1 MIIKFIKN
9 SLFSKKFKRGTKE
22 SAGFDICANVATDIR
37 CSVDIPPH
45 ETTMIPTGICTEMP
59 KGTVGLVFPR
69 SGLATKRGLRLANC
83 VAVIDSD
90 YRGEWF
96 IPLHND
102 SNVTRTIEHGDRIAQ
117 VIFLKLP
124 KVKMKEIPVEKFNS
138 NTERGIGGFGSTGK
152 RG

>member
-9 SLFSKKFKRGTKE
+9 SLFSKKFKRATKE
-22 SAGFDICANVATDIR
+22 SAGFDICANLSNTEIG
-37 CSVDIPPH
+37 VDILPH

-59 KGTVGLVFPR
+59 KGSVGLVFPR

-96 IPLHND
+96 VPLHND
-102 SNVTRTIEHGDRIAQ
+102 SNVTRTIEHGERIAQ

>member
-1 MIIKFIKN
+1 MIIKFIKQR
-9 SLFSKKFKRGTKE
+9 LGARKFRRGTKE
-22 SAGFDICANVATDIR
+22 SAGFDICANVATDVKFAI
-37 CSVDIPPH
+37 DIPPH
-45 ETTMIPTGICTEMP
+45 ETTLVPTGICTEMP

-96 IPLHND
+96 VPLHND
-102 SNVTRTIEHGDRIAQ
+102 SNVVRTIEHGERIAQ

-124 KVKMKEIPVEKFNS
+124 KVKMKEIPVEKFNA
-138 NTERGIGGFGSTGK
+138 NTERGNGGFGSTGK

>member
-9 SLFSKKFKRGTKE
+9 RVHSKKFKRATKE
-22 SAGFDICANVATDIR
+22 SAGFDICANVATDTKFAI
-37 CSVDIPPH
+37 DILPH
-45 ETTMIPTGICTEMP
+45 ETTLIPTGICTEMP

-69 SGLATKRGLRLANC
+69 SGLATKQGLRLANC

-117 VIFLKLP
+117 VVFLKLP